1 MKPTVQLAQTKTP
14 DGQTMVLSQHGQDFY
29 ISANKVQLMTS
40 REYESELELARI
52 GCKHFKKAPKSH
64 VLIGGLGMGF
74 TLRETLSLLGE
85 QAKVTVA
92 ELIPDVIAWNRDLLG
107 KINNNAMQDTRVI
120 VKSHDVANIIN
131 QSSQTYDAILL
142 DVDNGPSAMTSS
154 GNSQLYEAAGLAAT
168 MKALKPEG
176 CLAIWSVNGDAGF
189 GRLLKKEGLQYQL
202 IRVAAY
208 KNARSKSRHI
218 WLITEGQK
226 RKR

>member
-1 MKPTVQLAQTKTP
+1 LKPTVQLAQTQTP

-29 ISANKVQLMTS
+29 ISVNKVQLMTS

-52 GCKHFKKAPKSH
+52 GCKHLKKAAKSH
-64 VLIGGLGMGF
+64 VLI
-74 TLRETLSLLGE
+74 RETLSLLGE

-189 GRLLKKEGLQYQL
+189 GRLLEKEGLQYQL

>member
-29 ISANKVQLMTS
+29 ISLNKVQLMTS

-52 GCKHFKKAPKSH
+52 GCKHLKNAAKSH

-92 ELIPDVIAWNRDLLG
+92 ELIPDVIAWNRDLLA

-142 DVDNGPSAMTSS
+142 DVDNGPTAMTSS
-154 GNSQLYEAAGLAAT
+154 GNSQLYQPAGLAAA

-202 IRVAAY
+202 ISVAAY